1 MVGIDEAQVDEAL
14 NYRRLLSEVGT
25 SPRGTGL
32 YERDVTPAFG
42 VDPALNVSMGE
53 MELEINA
60 TTLSSQEFDLPPTP
74 PRWPDPTRLASV
86 EVEASEEGSREF
98 TSALQADEAEGA
110 LSNEEKQRRRKVC
123 LSP

>member
-1 MVGIDEAQVDEAL
+1 MSLPYAQ
-14 NYRRLLSEVGT
+14 
-25 SPRGTGL
+25 
-32 YERDVTPAFG
+32 DVTPAFG
-42 VDPALNVSMGE
+42 VDPGVNVSMEE
-53 MELEINA
+53 MESEINT
-60 TTLSSQEFDLPPTP
+60 TTLNSQEFDLPPKP
-74 PRWPDPTRLASV
+74 PRWPNPTRLASV